1 MMKKPR
7 TEITA
12 EEAKFVLSAYRSGRK
27 DTDDPVFHE
36 ALRLAEKDP
45 ELGRWFEEQQE
56 FDSVVAEKLSSIAP
70 PPHLHSTILAGLQ
83 AAPPAKRSRA
93 TRWLAIAA
101 IALIGLLVIGDYFW
115 FAGSPRADYAVYR
128 RDALNVLN
136 AGPVLDLTTA
146 DLQVAKNFIQER
158 AAPLAPTLPEKLTAL
173 PAAGCKVFEWQKH
186 RVSLTCFTLPDRELL
201 HVLVIDA
208 NVFRE
213 PAKTLPAGMQRA
225 GQWNVEFRV
234 VEGKV
239 LMFASRARADLMT
252 RYI

>member
-1 MMKKPR
+1 MKKPR

-12 EEAKFVLSAYRSGRK
+12 EEAKFVLSAYRSGQK
-27 DTDDPVFHE
+27 DSDDPVFHE
-36 ALRLAEKDP
+36 ALRLAEKDS
-45 ELGRWFEEQQE
+45 EVAQWFQEQLE
-56 FDSVVAEKLSSIAP
+56 FDLVVAEKLRTIAP
-70 PPHLHSTILAGLQ
+70 PPNLHSTILAGLQ
-83 AAPPAKRSRA
+83 TAPPAKRPRA

-115 FAGSPRADYAVYR
+115 FAGSPSADYAIYR

-146 DLQVAKNFIQER
+146 DLQTAKNFIQER
-158 AAPLAPTLPEKLTAL
+158 AAPLAPALPEKLTTL

-208 NVFRE
+208 NAFRE
-213 PAKTLPAGMQRA
+213 SGQTPPTGMHRA
-225 GQWNVEFRV
+225 GQWNVEFRM

-252 RYI
+252 QYI